1 MNNQIYPVLL
11 IDDEQQILLSYSL
24 ILQSAGIEDVLTIK
38 DSRQVMPLLLKQKV
52 SVIVLDLFMP
62 FISGTEL
69 LSEIKQEFPH
79 IPVII
84 MTAANELD
92 KAVECMKTGAADYLV
107 KPVEKGQFIAT
118 VKKALELRDLNGK
131 GQFNPY
137 EGKLKHEE
145 AFSSIITGNKKMR
158 EIFQY
163 AETIAEF
170 HKPVLVTGETGVGKE
185 LIASAIHKV
194 SGLKGKFIPVNTA
207 GLDDTMF
214 ADTLFGHKRGAF
226 TGADRE
232 RKGMI
237 VQASDGT
244 LLLDEIGDL
253 SHQSQLKLLRLLDEN
268 LFYPL
273 GSDFPERSNA
283 RIIASTNRNIKKLIE
298 EERFREDL
306 YFRLKVYSIH
316 IPPLRERLEDIPL
329 LLNNFLE
336 DAAKFLK
343 KKKPAYPREL
353 ITFLS
358 NYNFPGNIREM
369 KAMVFNAVARHRTG
383 KLSMDSF
390 KAFIKEQGLFSQSR
404 FLPLPND
411 IDSIFKTSG
420 KLPTI
425 KEAEEY
431 LISEALKR
439 SKDNQGIAASF
450 LGITR
455 HALNKRLKRK
465 GYDNSLN

>member
-1 MNNQIYPVLL
+1 MNNQTYPVLL
-11 IDDEQQILLSYSL
+11 VDDEQQILLSYSL
-24 ILQSAGIEDVLTIK
+24 ILQSAGIEDVLTIN
-38 DSRQVMPLLLKQKV
+38 DSRRVMPLLSKQKV
-52 SVIVLDLFMP
+52 SLIVLDLFMP

-84 MTAANELD
+84 MTATNELD
-92 KAVECMKTGAADYLV
+92 KAVECMKIGATDYLV
-107 KPVEKGQFIAT
+107 KPVEKGQFILT
-118 VKKALELRDLNGK
+118 IKKALELRDLNSK
-131 GQFNPY
+131 GQSDHFGENLKY
-137 EGKLKHEE
+137 EH
-145 AFSSIITGNKKMR
+145 AFASIITGNKKMLG
-158 EIFQY
+158 IFHY
-163 AETIAEF
+163 VESIAELQ
-170 HKPVLVTGETGVGKE
+170 KPVLITGETGVGKE

-194 SGLKGKFIPVNTA
+194 SGLNGKFIPVNTA

-232 RKGMI
+232 RKGLI

-268 LFYPL
+268 VFYPL
-273 GSDFPERSNA
+273 GSDHPENSNA
-283 RIIASTNRNIKKLIE
+283 RVIASTNRNVKKLIE
-298 EERFREDL
+298 EEKFREDL

-316 IPPLRERLEDIPL
+316 VPPLRERLEDIPL
-329 LLNNFLE
+329 LLNNFIE
-336 DAAKFLK
+336 EAVKFLN
-343 KKKPAYPREL
+343 KKKPAYPSEL

-369 KAMVFNAVARHRTG
+369 KAMVFNAVAHHRTG

-390 KAFIKEQGLFSQSR
+390 KTFIKEQGLFSQSR
-404 FLPLPND
+404 FLPLPDD
-411 IDSIFKTSG
+411 IDSIFKRSG

-439 SKDNQGIAASF
+439 SKGNQGIAASF

-465 GYDNSLN
+465 GCDNSLN

>member
-1 MNNQIYPVLL
+1 MNASYPALL
-11 IDDEQQILLSYSL
+11 VDDEPQILLSYSL
-24 ILQSAGIEDVLTIK
+24 ILESAGIEDVLTVK
-38 DSRQVMPLLLKQKV
+38 DSRQVMPLLSKQKV
-52 SVIVLDLFMP
+52 SLIVLDLIMP

-69 LSEIKQEFPH
+69 LSAIKQEFPH
-79 IPVII
+79 IPVIM
-84 MTAANELD
+84 MTAANELN
-92 KAVECMKTGAADYLV
+92 KAVECMKIGATDYLV
-107 KPVEKGQFIAT
+107 KPVEKSLFITT
-118 VKKALELRDLNGK
+118 VKKALELRDLNAE
-131 GQFNPY
+131 GQSY
-137 EGKLKHEE
+137 ACVEHLKHEH

-158 EIFQY
+158 EIFHY
-163 AETIAEF
+163 VETIAGSL
-170 HKPVLVTGETGVGKE
+170 KPVLITGETGVGKE
-185 LIASAIHKV
+185 LVASAIHKV

-232 RKGMI
+232 RKGLI
-237 VQASDGT
+237 VEASGGT

-268 LFYPL
+268 IFYPL
-273 GSDFPERSNA
+273 GSDLPEESNA
-283 RIIASTNRNIKKLIE
+283 RIIASTNRNIKKLIAE
-298 EERFREDL
+298 EKFREDL

-329 LLNNFLE
+329 LLNNFLVE
-336 DAAKFLK
+336 AAEFLK

-369 KAMVFNAVARHRTG
+369 KAMVFNAVAHHRTG

-390 KAFIKEQGLFSQSR
+390 KTFIKEQGLFSQSR

-439 SKDNQGIAASF
+439 SRGNQGIAASF

>member
-1 MNNQIYPVLL
+1 MNNQTYPVLL

-38 DSRQVMPLLLKQKV
+38 DSRQVMPLLTKQKV

-92 KAVECMKTGAADYLV
+92 RAVECMKIGAADYLV
-107 KPVEKGQFIAT
+107 KPVEKGPFIAT
-118 VKKALELRDLNGK
+118 VKRALELRNLHCK
-131 GQFNPY
+131 GEINPY
-137 EGKLKHEE
+137 EGNLKHEE

-158 EIFQY
+158 EIFHY
-163 AETIAEF
+163 VETIAEF
-170 HKPVLVTGETGVGKE
+170 HKPVLITGETGVGKE
-185 LIASAIHKV
+185 LIASAIHEV

-226 TGADRE
+226 TGAERE

-268 LFYPL
+268 IFYPL
-273 GSDFPERSNA
+273 GSDLPEKSNA
-283 RIIASTNRNIKKLIE
+283 RIIASTNRNIKKLME
-298 EERFREDL
+298 EEKFREDL

-329 LLNNFLE
+329 LLNNFLAE
-336 DAAKFLK
+336 AAEYLK
-343 KKKPAYPREL
+343 KKKPSYPREL

-369 KAMVFNAVARHRTG
+369 KAMVFNAVAHHRTG

-390 KAFIKEQGLFSQSR
+390 KIFIKEQGLFSQSR

-439 SKDNQGIAASF
+439 SRGNQGIAASF

-465 GYDNSLN
+465 GVRQ